1 MDKGAETVL
10 GLALIAIIFYVIRFH
25 PVDVNEAKSTSR
37 KATQFHSSVPGPLAK
52 GNRGLLNC
60 GVAAA
65 NVALHKRSAQEMAQ
79 GVREARRVIAT
90 HVVAEKLERCSPE
103 CRIHT
108 VIAGMVRDRKALKK
122 LNYNQPF

>member
-1 MDKGAETVL
+1 MDKAGETVL
-10 GLALIAIIFYVIRFH
+10 GLALICLIFFVIGHF
-25 PVDVNEAKSTSR
+25 PVEDDENKKAPR

-65 NVALHKRSAQEMAQ
+65 NVALHKRSAQQMALD
-79 GVREARRVIAT
+79 VRRARKVIAT

-122 LNYNQPF
+122 LKYNQPF